1 MKNVNVRDF
10 GAVGDGATLD
20 TVSIQNAINACEKG
34 DTLVFDG
41 KGIFLS
47 GTLRLKGDIKVYI
60 EKGTEL
66 LGSRN
71 LNHYYVN
78 EFYHNEM
85 VKTISLLYALDSDNI
100 EITGGGKIIL
110 SGDAFA
116 NFSCGS
122 PKFMRDE
129 NHCLKYEEQTVIGP
143 DDKIARPTQ
152 PIFFNNCKN
161 LHIHDLQIFNSPC
174 WTFTFSNCENIVFER
189 CYVDNHNRIANNDG
203 VHFSASR
210 NIVVRDCTFLC
221 GDDCFAATCITNT
234 EGVCENME
242 ISNCLMSSRSAAIRF
257 GHLYSKVR
265 NATIKNVEILP
276 SNRAISIFTGD
287 DGIVENIHIENVRA
301 KTQIHAG
308 WWWGKGEGFVI
319 CAKNTNGQIK
329 NVSIKNCDFVEE
341 NPSLVIGD
349 GENLS
354 GVTIENCNFKYE
366 KGDTHPYYYGRID
379 IQPNV
384 QTLEP
389 APFNKGDL
397 IYVEGAN
404 DVLLDGKNING
415 SIR

>member
-1 MKNVNVRDF
+1 MKIVDVRAY
-10 GAVGDGATLD
+10 GAIGDGATLD
-20 TVSIQNAINACEKG
+20 TVAVQKAINACEKG
-34 DTLVFDG
+34 DTLLFGG
-41 KGIFLS
+41 KGIFLC
-47 GTLRLKGDIKVYI
+47 GTLKLKGGIKVVI

-78 EFYHNEM
+78 EFYHLEM
-85 VKTISLLYALDSDNI
+85 EKTISLLYALDCDDI
-100 EITGGGKIIL
+100 EICGGGKLIL

-116 NFSCGS
+116 NFTCGS
-122 PKFMRDE
+122 TDFMRDE
-129 NHCLKYEEQTVIGP
+129 NNCLKYEEQTVIGP
-143 DDKIARPTQ
+143 DVKIERPTQ

-161 LHIHDLQIFNSPC
+161 IHIHDLKVFNSPC

-189 CYVDNHNRIANNDG
+189 CYVDNHNRIGNNDG

-210 NIVVRDCTFLC
+210 NIVVRDSTFLC

-265 NATIKNVEILP
+265 NAKIKDIEILT
-276 SNRAISIFTGD
+276 SNRGISIFTGD
-287 DGIVENIHIENVRA
+287 DGLVENIEIENVRS

-319 CAKNTNGQIK
+319 CAKDTNGQIK
-329 NVSIKNCDFVEE
+329 NVTIKNCDFAEE
-341 NPSLVIGD
+341 NPSLIVGD
-349 GENLS
+349 GNNLN
-354 GVTIENCNFKYE
+354 GVKIENCSFKYE
-366 KGDTHPYYYGRID
+366 KGDTHPYYYGKID
-379 IQPNV
+379 LQPNMPKLGV
-384 QTLEP
+384 
-389 APFNKGDL
+389 APFEKGDL
-397 IYVEGAN
+397 IYVENA
-404 DVLLDGKNING
+404 DATLDGKEING

>member
-10 GAVGDGATLD
+10 GAIGDGATLD
-20 TVSIQNAINACEKG
+20 TVAIQKAIDACEAG

-41 KGIFLS
+41 KGFFLS
-47 GTLRLKGDIKVYI
+47 GTLRLKGDMKIYI

-66 LGSRN
+66 CGSRN

-100 EITGGGKIIL
+100 EMYGGGKIIL

-116 NFSCGS
+116 NFTCGS
-122 PKFMRDE
+122 PEFMRDE
-129 NHCLKYEEQTVIGP
+129 NQTLKYEEQTVIGP

-161 LHIHDLQIFNSPC
+161 IHIHDLQIFNSPC
-174 WTFTFSNCENIVFER
+174 WTFTFSNCENIIFER

-203 VHFSASR
+203 VHFSASK
-210 NIVVRDCTFLC
+210 NIIVRDSTFLC

-287 DGIVENIHIENVRA
+287 DGVVENIKIENVRA

-319 CAKNTNGQIK
+319 CAKNTTGQIK
-329 NVSIKNCDFVEE
+329 NIEIKNCSFTEE
-341 NPSLVIGD
+341 NPSIIIGD
-349 GENLS
+349 GENLD
-354 GVTIENCNFKYE
+354 GVVIENCSFKYE
-366 KGDTHPYYYGRID
+366 KGDTHPYYYGKMD

-384 QTLEP
+384 PEIFE
-389 APFNKGDL
+389 APFKTGDTL
-397 IYVEGAN
+397 YKEGAKN
-404 DVLLDGKNING
+404 VTVDGNQI
-415 SIR
+415 